1 MLIFKN
7 SFRKIWKSKGRFLSL
22 ILIVILGTSFFAGV
36 RETASDMIKTLDNY
50 YDETSLYDFKIIST
64 MGLTDDDIKS
74 LEEIKGIDKVEGSYS
89 FDTLIDGKAVK
100 VNAITDI
107 SKTTLVNGH
116 MPKNNN
122 ECLGENGKYKIG
134 EEITIDDDT
143 YLNNNTCKIVGT
155 INSSSYIYENKG
167 ISTVGD
173 GKLDSLIYVPKDNF
187 KLDYY
192 TEIYLIAEG
201 TKNELSYSDNY
212 DRLIDKVNKKLQEL
226 KPLRET
232 ARYEEILKE
241 AMDKVTEAENEL
253 GKIKSENE
261 TKFNEAL
268 TTLNSNK
275 LKLDEATR
283 TYNSNLASLN
293 RTKEST
299 ESELNNGFATLDSAK
314 EEFNKALSN
323 ANLTVDSLQPT
334 LDSINTNITDLE
346 KQLAS
351 LDSSSSLYETIN
363 ATLQELKSN
372 KTNIETLIST
382 NNTLN
387 EQEETLNNSKNTWNS
402 EYSKAINR
410 LNTAKEEINDGYE
423 ELNQG
428 YDEYNTN
435 YNIYLEEVANYEN
448 EINEAKEEIN
458 TIEKP
463 VWYLLTREDLTGYT
477 SFYESA
483 TKVDSIAAVFPIF
496 FILIAFLMAFNTM
509 NRMIEEERSEI
520 GAFISLGIRKSTIAI
535 SYILYVFIACILGLT
550 IGLTVGYTLIPRI
563 LYTVYSAAFTIPSLS
578 TYANPYAC
586 IIIVLTTIVL
596 MNLVVFITLYKDF
609 KLAPA
614 TILRPASP
622 KNGKKILLERIT
634 PFWQHLS
641 FSWKITLRN
650 LFRYKKRII
659 MTVLGIAGCT
669 ALLLTGF
676 GIKDSLSDLLD
687 IQYGEIQHYD
697 ATLVLNDDINKDEV
711 KKSLKDNNITN
722 YIDTNISSFTFKAK
736 NANKN
741 LDFTL
746 IAFMKNDKINDYVTL
761 KSLDGS
767 NLNLNDD
774 GVIITEKMAQV
785 LDAKVGENISIRN
798 SDNELFIV
806 KVSGITENYIGNYMY
821 MNSTYYEDIF
831 NSDQSNSYLVNLDDN
846 LNKENLSSNLLDTGY
861 FGAIQY
867 TEDNMDMFNDIIAG
881 MNNIV
886 YLIIAFSSFLAIT
899 VLYNLTIININ
910 ERNREIAT
918 LKVLGFR
925 DKEVSSYV
933 YRETI
938 ILTIIGIIVGI
949 FLGFSLNTFV
959 LMIAETDEILFIKI
973 IKPLSYVLSFIII
986 IVFSIIVQVITY
998 FILKRVDM
1006 IDSLKSV
1013 E

>member
-50 YDETSLYDFKIIST
+50 YDETNLYDFKIVST

-74 LEEIKGIDKVEGSYS
+74 LEEIKGIEEVEGTYS
-89 FDTLIDGKAVK
+89 IDTLIDGNAVK
-100 VNAITDI
+100 ISALSDI
-107 SKTTLVNGH
+107 SKVTLVDGK
-116 MPKNNN
+116 MPKKIG
-122 ECLGENGKYKIG
+122 ECLGEEGYYNIGDTIKI
-134 EEITIDDDT
+134 EDDT

-155 INSSSYIYENKG
+155 VNSSSYIYENKG

-192 TEIYLIAEG
+192 TEIYLVAEG
-201 TKNELSYSDNY
+201 TKNELSYSDSY
-212 DRLIDKVNKKLQEL
+212 DEIIEKVNKKLQEL

-241 AMDKVTEAENEL
+241 AMDKVVNAENEL
-253 GKIKSENE
+253 AKVKSENE
-261 TKFNEAL
+261 SKFNNAL
-268 TTLNSNK
+268 MELNSNK
-275 LKLDEATR
+275 IKLDEGLEE
-283 TYNSNLASLN
+283 YNSNLYTLN
-293 RTKEST
+293 KTKEDT
-299 ESELNNGFATLDSAK
+299 EKEINNGFNALNNAK
-314 EEFNKALSN
+314 SEFNNALN
-323 ANLTVDSLQPT
+323 MAGLTVDSLQPT
-334 LDSINTNITDLE
+334 LDTINTNISNLE
-346 KQLAS
+346 KQLEGI
-351 LDSSSSLYETIN
+351 DSSDSLYETIN
-363 ATLQELKSN
+363 ARLNELKSN
-372 KTNIETLIST
+372 KSNIETLINT
-382 NNTLN
+382 NKTITEQETTLN
-387 EQEETLNNSKNTWNS
+387 TSLSTWNK
-402 EYSKAINR
+402 EYNNAINE
-410 LNTAKEEINDGYE
+410 LNSAKKEIDDGYR
-423 ELNQG
+423 ELEKG
-428 YDEYNTN
+428 YGEYNTN
-435 YNIYLEEVANYEN
+435 YNLYLDEISKYET
-448 EINEAKEEIN
+448 EINEAKKEIN
-458 TIEKP
+458 NIEKP
-463 VWYLLTREDLTGYT
+463 VWYLLTRSDLTGYT

-520 GAFISLGIRKSTIAI
+520 GAFISLGIRKSTISF
-535 SYILYVFIACILGLT
+535 SYLLYVFIACVLGLV
-550 IGLTVGYTLIPRI
+550 IGLSIGYTVIPRI
-563 LYTVYSAAFTIPSLS
+563 LYTVYAASFTIPELS

-586 IIIVLTTIVL
+586 LIIVLTTIIL
-596 MNLVVFITLYKDF
+596 MSIVVFITLIKDF
-609 KLAPA
+609 RLAPA
-614 TILRPASP
+614 TILRPAAP
-622 KNGKKILLERIT
+622 KNGKKILLERIKL
-634 PFWQHLS
+634 FWRHLS

-650 LFRYKKRII
+650 LFRYKKRIF

-697 ATLVLNDDINKDEV
+697 ATLVLNDDVDKDDV
-711 KKSLKDNNITN
+711 TKSLSLNNLTN
-722 YIDTNISSFTFKAK
+722 YTTTNIASFTFKS
-736 NANKN
+736 NNKN

-746 IAFMKNDKINDYVTL
+746 IAFMNEDNINDYVTL

-767 NLNLNDD
+767 DLNLSDD

-785 LDAKVGENISIRN
+785 LDAEVGKNISIRN

-806 KVSGITENYIGNYMY
+806 KVSGICENYISNFMY
-821 MNSTYYEDIF
+821 MNSTYYEEIF
-831 NSDQSNSYLVNLDDN
+831 DDTEYNSYLVNLDDSI
-846 LNKENLSSNLLDTGY
+846 NKEKLSNNLLDTGY

-910 ERNREIAT
+910 ERKREIAT

-925 DKEVSSYV
+925 DREVSSYV

-938 ILTIIGIIVGI
+938 ILTIVGIIVGI
-949 FLGFSLNTFV
+949 FLGFSLNTFI

-986 IVFSIIVQVITY
+986 IVFSVIVQVITY

>member
-50 YDETSLYDFKIIST
+50 YDDTNLYDFKIVST

-74 LEEIKGIDKVEGSYS
+74 LEEIDGIKEVEETYS
-89 FDTLIDGKAVK
+89 FDTLIEGNAVK
-100 VNAITDI
+100 VSALSNISSVTLTD
-107 SKTTLVNGH
+107 GR

-122 ECLGENGKYKIG
+122 ECLGEENEFKIG
-134 EEITIDDDT
+134 DTITIEDDT
-143 YLNNNTCKIVGT
+143 YLDNNTCKVVGT

-167 ISTVGD
+167 LSSVGD

-192 TEIYLIAEG
+192 TEIYLLADN
-201 TKNELSYSDNY
+201 TKEELSYSDEYN
-212 DRLIDKVNKKLQEL
+212 DIISKVNKELQEL

-241 AMDKVTEAENEL
+241 AMDRVSKAENEL
-253 GKIKSENE
+253 NKVKDENE
-261 TKFNEAL
+261 EKFNDAL
-268 TTLNSNK
+268 TELNSNK
-275 LKLDEATR
+275 IKLDEGLAE
-283 TYNSNLASLN
+283 YNSNLNTLN
-293 RTKEST
+293 KIKEST
-299 ESELNNGFATLDSAK
+299 ELELNNGFNALNNAK
-314 EEFNKALSN
+314 DEFNRALLN
-323 ANLTVDSLQPT
+323 TGLTVDT
-334 LDSINTNITDLE
+334 LESTLNTISDNIKELE
-346 KQLAS
+346 KQLEG
-351 LDSSSSLYETIN
+351 LDPSDSLYETLN
-363 ATLQELKSN
+363 ARVNELKTN
-372 KTNIETLIST
+372 KTNIETLINT
-382 NNTLN
+382 NNNLTEQENTLN
-387 EQEETLNNSKNTWNS
+387 SSLNTWNN
-402 EYSKAINR
+402 EYNRTLKELNKAK
-410 LNTAKEEINDGYE
+410 KEIDDGYIDLE
-423 ELNQG
+423 KG
-428 YDEYNTN
+428 YDEYNAN
-435 YNIYLEEVANYEN
+435 YNLYLEEIANYDN
-448 EINEAKEEIN
+448 EINEAKEEIQ

-463 VWYLLTREDLTGYT
+463 IWYLLTREDLTGYT

-520 GAFISLGIRKSTIAI
+520 GAFISLGIKKTTVTF
-535 SYILYVFIACILGLT
+535 SYLLYVFIACV
-550 IGLTVGYTLIPRI
+550 IGLIIGLSVGYTLIPRI
-563 LYTVYSAAFTIPSLS
+563 LYTVYAASFTIPELS

-586 IIIVLTTIVL
+586 LIIVLTTVIL
-596 MNLVVFITLYKDF
+596 MNLVVFITLIKDF

-614 TILRPASP
+614 TILRPEAP
-622 KNGKKILLERIT
+622 KAGKKILLERIKS
-634 PFWQHLS
+634 FWKHLS

-650 LFRYKKRII
+650 LFRYKKRIF

-687 IQYGEIQHYD
+687 IQYGKITHYD
-697 ATLVLNDDINKDEV
+697 ATIVLNDEVNKDDV
-711 KKSLKDNNITN
+711 TNSLNDNDITN
-722 YIDTNISSFTFKAK
+722 YINTNISSFTFKA
-736 NANKN
+736 NNKN

-746 IAFMKNDKINDYVTL
+746 ITFMEDDNVSDYVTL
-761 KSLDGS
+761 KSTDGS
-767 NLNLNDD
+767 NLTLNDD
-774 GVIITEKMAQV
+774 GVIVTEKMAQL
-785 LDAKVGENISIRN
+785 LDAKVGGNISIRN

-806 KVSGITENYIGNYMY
+806 KVSGICENYISNFMY
-821 MNSTYYEDIF
+821 MNSTYYKEIF
-831 NSDQSNSYLVNLDDN
+831 NDDNYNSYLVNLSETT
-846 LNKENLSSNLLDTGY
+846 NKEKLSNNLLDTGY

-867 TEDNMDMFNDIIAG
+867 TEDNMKMFNDIIAG

-886 YLIIAFSSFLAIT
+886 YLIILFSSFLAIT

-910 ERNREIAT
+910 ERKREIAT

-925 DKEVSSYV
+925 DREVSSYV

-938 ILTIIGIIVGI
+938 IMTIVGIIVGI
-949 FLGFSLNTFV
+949 FLGFSLNAFI
-959 LMIAETDEILFIKI
+959 LMIAETDEILFIKT

-998 FILKRVDM
+998 FILKKVDM

>member
-50 YDETSLYDFKIIST
+50 YDDTNLYDFKIVST

-74 LEEIKGIDKVEGSYS
+74 LEEIDGIKEVEETYS
-89 FDTLIDGKAVK
+89 FDTLIEGNAVK
-100 VNAITDI
+100 VSALSNISSVTLTD
-107 SKTTLVNGH
+107 GR

-122 ECLGENGKYKIG
+122 ECLGEENEFKIG
-134 EEITIDDDT
+134 DTITIEDDT
-143 YLNNNTCKIVGT
+143 YLDNNTCKVVGT

-167 ISTVGD
+167 LSSVGD

-192 TEIYLIAEG
+192 TEIYLLADN
-201 TKNELSYSDNY
+201 TKEELSYSDEYN
-212 DRLIDKVNKKLQEL
+212 DIISKVNKELQEL

-232 ARYEEILKE
+232 ARYEQILKE
-241 AMDKVTEAENEL
+241 AMDRVSKAENEL
-253 GKIKSENE
+253 NKVKDENE
-261 TKFNEAL
+261 EKFNDAL
-268 TTLNSNK
+268 TELNSNK
-275 LKLDEATR
+275 IKLDEGLAE
-283 TYNSNLASLN
+283 YNSNLNTLN
-293 RTKEST
+293 KIKEST
-299 ESELNNGFATLDSAK
+299 ELELNNGFNALNNAK
-314 EEFNKALSN
+314 DEFNRALLN
-323 ANLTVDSLQPT
+323 TGLTVDT
-334 LDSINTNITDLE
+334 LESTLNTISDNIKELE
-346 KQLAS
+346 KQLEG
-351 LDSSSSLYETIN
+351 LDPSDSLYETLN
-363 ATLQELKSN
+363 ARVNELKTN
-372 KTNIETLIST
+372 KTNIETLINT
-382 NNTLN
+382 NNTLT
-387 EQEETLNNSKNTWNS
+387 EQENTLNSSLNTWNN
-402 EYSKAINR
+402 EYNRTLKELNKAK
-410 LNTAKEEINDGYE
+410 KEIDDGYIDLE
-423 ELNQG
+423 KG

-435 YNIYLEEVANYEN
+435 YNLYLEEIANYDN
-448 EINEAKEEIN
+448 EINEAKEEIQ

-463 VWYLLTREDLTGYT
+463 IWYLLTREDLTGYT

-520 GAFISLGIRKSTIAI
+520 GAFISLGIKKTTVTF
-535 SYILYVFIACILGLT
+535 SYLLYVFIACV
-550 IGLTVGYTLIPRI
+550 IGLVIGLSVGYTLIPRI
-563 LYTVYSAAFTIPSLS
+563 LYTVYAASFTIPELS

-586 IIIVLTTIVL
+586 LIIVLTTIIL
-596 MNLVVFITLYKDF
+596 MNLVVFITLIKDF

-614 TILRPASP
+614 TILRPEAP
-622 KNGKKILLERIT
+622 KAGKKILLERIKS
-634 PFWQHLS
+634 FWKHLS

-650 LFRYKKRII
+650 LFRYKKRIF

-687 IQYGEIQHYD
+687 IQYGKITHYD
-697 ATLVLNDDINKDEV
+697 ATIVLNDEVNKDDV
-711 KKSLKDNNITN
+711 TNSLNDNDITN
-722 YIDTNISSFTFKAK
+722 YINTNISSFTFKA
-736 NANKN
+736 NNKN

-746 IAFMKNDKINDYVTL
+746 ITFMEDDNVSDYVTL
-761 KSLDGS
+761 KSTDGS
-767 NLNLNDD
+767 NLTLNDD
-774 GVIITEKMAQV
+774 GVIVTEKMAQL
-785 LDAKVGENISIRN
+785 LDAKVGGNISIRN

-806 KVSGITENYIGNYMY
+806 KVSGICENYISNFMY
-821 MNSTYYEDIF
+821 MNSTYYKEIF
-831 NSDQSNSYLVNLDDN
+831 NDDNYNSYLVNLSETT
-846 LNKENLSSNLLDTGY
+846 NKEKLSNNLLDTGY

-867 TEDNMDMFNDIIAG
+867 TEDNMKMFNDIIAG

-886 YLIIAFSSFLAIT
+886 YLIILFSSFLAIT

-910 ERNREIAT
+910 ERKREIAT

-925 DKEVSSYV
+925 DREVSSYV

-938 ILTIIGIIVGI
+938 IMTIVGIIVGI
-949 FLGFSLNTFV
+949 FLGFSLNAFI
-959 LMIAETDEILFIKI
+959 LMIAETDEILFIKT

-998 FILKRVDM
+998 FILKKVDM

>member
-50 YDETSLYDFKIIST
+50 YDDTNLYDFKIVST

-74 LEEIKGIDKVEGSYS
+74 LEEIDGIKEVEETYS
-89 FDTLIDGKAVK
+89 FDTLIEGNAVK
-100 VNAITDI
+100 VSALSNISSVTLTD
-107 SKTTLVNGH
+107 GR
-116 MPKNNN
+116 MPKKTN
-122 ECLGENGKYKIG
+122 ECLGEDESFKIG
-134 EEITIDDDT
+134 DTITIEDDT
-143 YLNNNTCKIVGT
+143 YLENNTCKVVGT

-167 ISTVGD
+167 LSSVGD

-192 TEIYLIAEG
+192 TEIYLLADN
-201 TKNELSYSDNY
+201 TKEELSYSDEYN
-212 DRLIDKVNKKLQEL
+212 DIISKVNKELQEL

-241 AMDKVTEAENEL
+241 AMDRVSKAENEL
-253 GKIKSENE
+253 NKVKDENE
-261 TKFNEAL
+261 EKFNDAL
-268 TTLNSNK
+268 TELNSNK
-275 LKLDEATR
+275 IKLDEGLAE
-283 TYNSNLASLN
+283 YNSNLNTLN
-293 RTKEST
+293 KIKEST
-299 ESELNNGFATLDSAK
+299 ELELNNGFNALNNAK
-314 EEFNKALSN
+314 DEFNRALSN
-323 ANLTVDSLQPT
+323 TGLTVDT
-334 LDSINTNITDLE
+334 LESTLNTISDNIKELE
-346 KQLAS
+346 KQLEG
-351 LDSSSSLYETIN
+351 LDPSDSLYETLN
-363 ATLQELKSN
+363 ARVNELKTN
-372 KTNIETLIST
+372 KTNIETLINT
-382 NNTLN
+382 NNTLT
-387 EQEETLNNSKNTWNS
+387 EQENTLNSSLNTWNN
-402 EYSKAINR
+402 EYNRTLKELNKAK
-410 LNTAKEEINDGYE
+410 KEIDDGYIDLE
-423 ELNQG
+423 KG
-428 YDEYNTN
+428 YDEYNAN
-435 YNIYLEEVANYEN
+435 YNLYLEEIANYDN
-448 EINEAKEEIN
+448 EINEAKEEIQ

-463 VWYLLTREDLTGYT
+463 IWYLLTREDLTGYT

-520 GAFISLGIRKSTIAI
+520 GAFISLGIKKTTVTF
-535 SYILYVFIACILGLT
+535 SYLLYVFIACV
-550 IGLTVGYTLIPRI
+550 IGLVIGLSVGYTLIPRI
-563 LYTVYSAAFTIPSLS
+563 LYTVYAASFTIPELS

-586 IIIVLTTIVL
+586 LIIVLTTIIL
-596 MNLVVFITLYKDF
+596 MNLVVFITLIKDF

-614 TILRPASP
+614 TILRPEAP
-622 KNGKKILLERIT
+622 KAGKKILLEQIKS
-634 PFWQHLS
+634 FWKHLS

-650 LFRYKKRII
+650 LFRYKKRIF

-687 IQYGEIQHYD
+687 IQYGKITHYD
-697 ATLVLNDDINKDEV
+697 ATIVLNDEVNKADV
-711 KKSLKDNNITN
+711 TNSLNDNDITN
-722 YIDTNISSFTFKAK
+722 YINTNISSFTFKA
-736 NANKN
+736 NNKN

-746 IAFMKNDKINDYVTL
+746 ITFMEDDNVSDYVTL
-761 KSLDGS
+761 KSTDGS
-767 NLNLNDD
+767 NLTLNDD
-774 GVIITEKMAQV
+774 GVIVTEKMAQL
-785 LDAKVGENISIRN
+785 LDAKVGGNISIRN

-806 KVSGITENYIGNYMY
+806 KVSGICENYISNFMY
-821 MNSTYYEDIF
+821 MNSTYYKEIF
-831 NSDQSNSYLVNLDDN
+831 NDDNYNSYLVNLSETT
-846 LNKENLSSNLLDTGY
+846 NKEKLSNNLLDTGY

-867 TEDNMDMFNDIIAG
+867 TEDNMKMFNDIIAG

-886 YLIIAFSSFLAIT
+886 YLIILFSSFLAIT

-910 ERNREIAT
+910 ERKREIAT

-925 DKEVSSYV
+925 DREVSSYV

-938 ILTIIGIIVGI
+938 IMTIVGIIVGI
-949 FLGFSLNTFV
+949 FLGFSLNAFI
-959 LMIAETDEILFIKI
+959 LMIAETDEILFIKT

-998 FILKRVDM
+998 FILKKVDM

>member
-50 YDETSLYDFKIIST
+50 YDETNLYDFKIVST
-64 MGLTDDDIKS
+64 MGLTDDDIVS
-74 LEEIKGIDKVEGSYS
+74 LEEIDGIKEVEGTYS
-89 FDTLIDGKAVK
+89 IDTLIDGDAVK
-100 VNAITDI
+100 VSAISDI
-107 SKTTLVNGH
+107 SKVTLVDGR
-116 MPKNNN
+116 MPKKIG
-122 ECLGENGKYKIG
+122 ECLGEDELFKIG
-134 EEITIDDDT
+134 DTITIEDDT
-143 YLNNNTCKIVGT
+143 YLNNNTCKVVGT

-173 GKLDSLIYVPKDNF
+173 GKLDSLLYVPKDNF

-192 TEIYLIAEG
+192 TEIYLTVDNAKE
-201 TKNELSYSDNY
+201 ELSYSDSY
-212 DRLIDKVNKKLQEL
+212 DDIISKVNKKLQKL

-241 AMDKVTEAENEL
+241 AMDKVAERENEL
-253 GKIKSENE
+253 NRVKSENE
-261 TKFNEAL
+261 TKFNDAL
-268 TTLNSNK
+268 TELNSNK
-275 LKLDEATR
+275 IKLDEGLEE
-283 TYNSNLASLN
+283 YNSNLYTLN
-293 RTKEST
+293 KTKEDT
-299 ESELNNGFATLDSAK
+299 EKEINNGFNALNNAK
-314 EEFNKALSN
+314 SEFNNALN
-323 ANLTVDSLQPT
+323 MAGLTVDSLQPT
-334 LDSINTNITDLE
+334 LDTINTNISNLE
-346 KQLAS
+346 KQLEGI
-351 LDSSSSLYETIN
+351 DSSDSLYETIN
-363 ATLQELKSN
+363 ARLNELKSN
-372 KTNIETLIST
+372 KSNIETLINT
-382 NNTLN
+382 NKTITEQETTLN
-387 EQEETLNNSKNTWNS
+387 TSLSTWNK
-402 EYSKAINR
+402 EYNNAINE
-410 LNTAKEEINDGYE
+410 LNSAKKEIDDGYR
-423 ELNQG
+423 ELEKG
-428 YDEYNTN
+428 YGEYNTN
-435 YNIYLEEVANYEN
+435 YNLYLDEISKYET
-448 EINEAKEEIN
+448 EINEAKKEIN
-458 TIEKP
+458 NIEKP
-463 VWYLLTREDLTGYT
+463 VWYLLTRSDLTGYT

-520 GAFISLGIRKSTIAI
+520 GAFISLGIRKSTISF
-535 SYILYVFIACILGLT
+535 SYLLYVFIACVLGLV
-550 IGLTVGYTLIPRI
+550 IGLSIGYTVIPRI
-563 LYTVYSAAFTIPSLS
+563 LYTVYAASFTIPELS

-586 IIIVLTTIVL
+586 LIIVLTTIIL
-596 MNLVVFITLYKDF
+596 MSIVVFITLIKDF
-609 KLAPA
+609 RLAPA
-614 TILRPASP
+614 TILRPAAP
-622 KNGKKILLERIT
+622 KNGKKILLERIK
-634 PFWQHLS
+634 PFWRHLS

-650 LFRYKKRII
+650 LFRYKKRIF

-697 ATLVLNDDINKDEV
+697 ATLVLNDDVDKDDV
-711 KKSLKDNNITN
+711 TKSLSLNNLTN
-722 YIDTNISSFTFKAK
+722 YTTTNIASFTFKS
-736 NANKN
+736 NNKN

-746 IAFMKNDKINDYVTL
+746 IAFMNEDNINDYVTL

-767 NLNLNDD
+767 DLNLSDD

-785 LDAKVGENISIRN
+785 LDAEVGKNISIRN

-806 KVSGITENYIGNYMY
+806 KVSGICENYISNFMY
-821 MNSTYYEDIF
+821 MNSTYYEEIF
-831 NSDQSNSYLVNLDDN
+831 DDTEYNSYLVNLDDSI
-846 LNKENLSSNLLDTGY
+846 NKEKLSNNLLDTGY

-910 ERNREIAT
+910 ERKREIAT

-925 DKEVSSYV
+925 DREVSSYV

-938 ILTIIGIIVGI
+938 ILTIVGIIVGI
-949 FLGFSLNTFV
+949 FLGFSLNTFI

-986 IVFSIIVQVITY
+986 IVFSVIVQVITY

>member
-22 ILIVILGTSFFAGV
+22 IFIVILGTSFFAGV

-50 YDETSLYDFKIIST
+50 YDETNLYDFKIVST

-74 LEEIKGIDKVEGSYS
+74 LEDIKGIKEVEGSYS
-89 FDTLIDGKAVK
+89 FDTLIDG
-100 VNAITDI
+100 NAIKVSALSDI
-107 SKTTLVNGH
+107 SNVTLVDGK

-122 ECLGENGKYKIG
+122 ECLGEEGYYNIG
-134 EEITIDDDT
+134 DTITIDDDT

-155 INSSSYIYENKG
+155 VHSSSYIYENKG

-173 GKLDSLIYVPKDNF
+173 GKLDSLIYVVKDNF

-192 TEIYLIAEG
+192 TEIYLIADN
-201 TKNELSYSDNY
+201 TKEELSYSEEFD
-212 DRLIDKVNKKLQEL
+212 DIIDKVNKELQEL

-241 AMDKVTEAENEL
+241 AMDKIADAENEL
-253 GKIKSENE
+253 NSVKSENE

-268 TTLNSNK
+268 TELNSNK
-275 LKLDEATR
+275 ITLDEGLEE
-283 TYNSNLASLN
+283 YNSGLYSLN
-293 RTKEST
+293 KTKEST
-299 ESELNNGFATLDSAK
+299 EAELNSGFDALNNAK
-314 EEFNKALSN
+314 NEFNNALLNSG
-323 ANLTVDSLQPT
+323 LTVDSLQPT
-334 LDSINTNITDLE
+334 LDTINTNIEQLE
-346 KQLAS
+346 QQLNNIDPS
-351 LDSSSSLYETIN
+351 DSLYETLN
-363 ATLQELKSN
+363 ARVNELKTN

-382 NNTLN
+382 NNTLI
-387 EQEETLNNSKNTWNS
+387 EQENTLNNSLATWNR
-402 EYSKAINR
+402 EYNNAINE
-410 LNTAKEEINDGYE
+410 LNNAKKEIDSGYE
-423 ELNQG
+423 ELNKG

-435 YNIYLEEVANYEN
+435 YNLYLSEIADYET
-448 EINEAKEEIN
+448 EINNAKEEIK

-463 VWYLLTREDLTGYT
+463 VWYLLTREDLTGYI

-509 NRMIEEERSEI
+509 NRMIEEERGEI
-520 GAFISLGIRKSTIAI
+520 GAFISLGISKKTICF
-535 SYILYVFIACILGLT
+535 SYLLYILLACILGLV
-550 IGLTVGYTLIPRI
+550 IGLSIGYTLIPRI
-563 LYTVYSAAFTIPSLS
+563 LYTVYAASFTIPELS
-578 TYANPYAC
+578 TYVNPYAC
-586 IIIVLTTIVL
+586 LVIILTTFIL
-596 MNLVVFITLYKDF
+596 MSLVVFITLIKDF

-614 TILRPASP
+614 TILRPEAP
-622 KNGKKILLERIT
+622 KVGKKILLEHIK
-634 PFWQHLS
+634 PFWKKLS

-650 LFRYKKRII
+650 LFRYKKRIF
-659 MTVLGIAGCT
+659 MTVLGISGCT

-687 IQYGEIQHYD
+687 IQFNDITHYD
-697 ATLVLNDDINKDEV
+697 ATLVLNDDVNLDDV
-711 KKSLKDNNITN
+711 NKSLTDNNLTN
-722 YIDTNISSFTFKAK
+722 YINTNISSFTFKAD
-736 NANKN
+736 NKN

-746 IAFMKNDKINDYVTL
+746 IAFMNDDSVDDYVTL

-767 NLNLNDD
+767 DLNLSDD
-774 GVIITEKMAQV
+774 GVIITEKMASL
-785 LDAKVGENISIRN
+785 LDAEVGKNISIRN
-798 SDNELFIV
+798 SDNELFVV
-806 KVSGITENYIGNYMY
+806 KVSGICQNYISNYLY
-821 MNSTYYEDIF
+821 MNSTYYEEIF
-831 NSDQSNSYLVNLDDN
+831 GDNNYNSFLVNLDDSTDTE
-846 LNKENLSSNLLDTGY
+846 KLSNNLLDTDY

-910 ERNREIAT
+910 ERKREIAT

-925 DKEVSSYV
+925 DREVSSYV

-938 ILTIIGIIVGI
+938 ILTIVGIIVGI

-973 IKPLSYVLSFIII
+973 IKPLSYVLAFIII
-986 IVFSIIVQVITY
+986 IIFSIIVQVITY
-998 FILKRVDM
+998 FILKRIDM

>member
-50 YDETSLYDFKIIST
+50 YDDTNLYDFKIVST

-74 LEEIKGIDKVEGSYS
+74 LEEIDGIKEVEETYS
-89 FDTLIDGKAVK
+89 FDTLIEGNAVK
-100 VNAITDI
+100 VSALSNISSVTLTD
-107 SKTTLVNGH
+107 GR

-122 ECLGENGKYKIG
+122 ECLGEENEFKIG
-134 EEITIDDDT
+134 DTITIEDDT
-143 YLNNNTCKIVGT
+143 YLDNNTCKVVGT

-167 ISTVGD
+167 LSSVGD

-192 TEIYLIAEG
+192 TEIYLLADN
-201 TKNELSYSDNY
+201 TKEELSYSDEYN
-212 DRLIDKVNKKLQEL
+212 DIISKVNKELQEL

-241 AMDKVTEAENEL
+241 AMDRVSKAENEL
-253 GKIKSENE
+253 NKVKDENE
-261 TKFNEAL
+261 EKFNDAL
-268 TTLNSNK
+268 TELNSNK
-275 LKLDEATR
+275 IKLDEGLAE
-283 TYNSNLASLN
+283 YNSNLNTLN
-293 RTKEST
+293 KIKEST
-299 ESELNNGFATLDSAK
+299 ELELNNGFNALNNAK
-314 EEFNKALSN
+314 DEFNRALSN
-323 ANLTVDSLQPT
+323 TGLTVDT
-334 LDSINTNITDLE
+334 LESTLNTISDNIKELE
-346 KQLAS
+346 KQLEG
-351 LDSSSSLYETIN
+351 LDPSDSLYETLN
-363 ATLQELKSN
+363 ARVNELKTN
-372 KTNIETLIST
+372 KTNIETLINT
-382 NNTLN
+382 NNTLT
-387 EQEETLNNSKNTWNS
+387 EQENTLNSSLNTWNN
-402 EYSKAINR
+402 EYNRTLKELNKAK
-410 LNTAKEEINDGYE
+410 KEIDDGYIDLE
-423 ELNQG
+423 KG
-428 YDEYNTN
+428 YDEYNAN
-435 YNIYLEEVANYEN
+435 YNLYLEEIANYDN
-448 EINEAKEEIN
+448 EINEAKEEIQ

-463 VWYLLTREDLTGYT
+463 IWYLLTREDLTGYT

-520 GAFISLGIRKSTIAI
+520 GAFISLGIKKTTVTF
-535 SYILYVFIACILGLT
+535 SYLLYVFIACV
-550 IGLTVGYTLIPRI
+550 IGLVIGLSVGYTLIPRI
-563 LYTVYSAAFTIPSLS
+563 LYTVYAASFTIPELS

-586 IIIVLTTIVL
+586 LIIVLTTIIL
-596 MNLVVFITLYKDF
+596 MNLVVFITLIKDF

-614 TILRPASP
+614 TILRPEAP
-622 KNGKKILLERIT
+622 KAGKKILLERIKS
-634 PFWQHLS
+634 FWKHLS

-650 LFRYKKRII
+650 LFRYKKRIF

-687 IQYGEIQHYD
+687 IQYGKITHYD
-697 ATLVLNDDINKDEV
+697 ATIVLNDEVNKADV
-711 KKSLKDNNITN
+711 TNSLNDNDITN
-722 YIDTNISSFTFKAK
+722 YINTNISSFTFKA
-736 NANKN
+736 NNKN

-746 IAFMKNDKINDYVTL
+746 ITFMEDDNVSDYVTL
-761 KSLDGS
+761 KSTDGS
-767 NLNLNDD
+767 NLTLNDD
-774 GVIITEKMAQV
+774 GVIVTEKMAQL
-785 LDAKVGENISIRN
+785 LDAKVGGNISIRN

-806 KVSGITENYIGNYMY
+806 KVSGICENYISNFMY
-821 MNSTYYEDIF
+821 MNSTYYKEIF
-831 NSDQSNSYLVNLDDN
+831 NDDNYNSYLVNLSETT
-846 LNKENLSSNLLDTGY
+846 NKEKLSNNLLDTGY

-867 TEDNMDMFNDIIAG
+867 TEDNMKMFNDIIAG

-886 YLIIAFSSFLAIT
+886 YLIILFSSFLAIT

-910 ERNREIAT
+910 ERKREIAT

-925 DKEVSSYV
+925 DREVSSYV

-938 ILTIIGIIVGI
+938 IMTIVGIIVGI
-949 FLGFSLNTFV
+949 FLGFSLNAFI
-959 LMIAETDEILFIKI
+959 LMIAETDEILFIKT

-998 FILKRVDM
+998 FILKKVDM

>member
-22 ILIVILGTSFFAGV
+22 ILIVFLGTSFFAGV

-50 YDETSLYDFKIIST
+50 YDETNLYDFKIVST
-64 MGLTDDDIKS
+64 MGLTDDDIAS
-74 LEEIKGIDKVEGSYS
+74 LEDIKGIKEVEGTYS
-89 FDTLIDGKAVK
+89 FDTLIDGNAVK
-100 VNAITDI
+100 VSALSDI
-107 SKTTLVNGH
+107 SKPTLIDGR
-116 MPKNNN
+116 MPKSNS
-122 ECLGENGKYKIG
+122 ECLGEDEKFKIG
-134 EEITIDDDT
+134 DTIKVDDDT
-143 YLNNNTCKIVGT
+143 YLKNNTCKVVGT
-155 INSSSYIYENKG
+155 VNSSSYIYENKG

-173 GKLDSLIYVPKDNF
+173 GKLDSLIFVPKDNF

-192 TEIYLIAEG
+192 TEIYLIASD
-201 TKNELSYSDNY
+201 TKEELSYSDSY
-212 DRLIDKVNKKLQEL
+212 DEIIDKVNKRLMKL

-241 AMDKVTEAENEL
+241 AMDKVTAAQNEL
-253 GKIKSENE
+253 NRVKEENE
-261 TKFNEAL
+261 TKFNDAL
-268 TTLNSNK
+268 TELNSNK
-275 LKLDEATR
+275 IKLDEGLEE
-283 TYNSNLASLN
+283 YNSNLYTLN
-293 RTKEST
+293 KTKEDT
-299 ESELNNGFATLDSAK
+299 ESQINNGFNALESAK
-314 EEFNKALSN
+314 TEFNNALSR
-323 ANLTVDSLQPT
+323 AGLTVESLEPT
-334 LDSINTNITDLE
+334 LDTINTNISSLE
-346 KQLAS
+346 EQLKG
-351 LDSSSSLYETIN
+351 LDPSDSLYETLN
-363 ATLQELKSN
+363 ATLSELKTN
-372 KTNIETLIST
+372 KSNIETLIST
-382 NNTLN
+382 NNTLK
-387 EQEETLNNSKNTWNS
+387 EQEATLNNSLSTWNK
-402 EYSKAINR
+402 EYNNALK
-410 LNTAKEEINDGYE
+410 
-423 ELNQG
+423 ELNSAKKEIDEGYIELEEG

-435 YNIYLEEVANYEN
+435 YNLYLEEISNYET
-448 EINEAKEEIN
+448 EINDAKEEIQN
-458 TIEKP
+458 IEKP
-463 VWYLLTREDLTGYT
+463 VWYLLTRSDLTGYT

-520 GAFISLGIRKSTIAI
+520 GAFISLGIRKSTISF
-535 SYILYVFIACILGLT
+535 SYLLYVFIACILGLV
-550 IGLTVGYTLIPRI
+550 IGLSVGYTLIPRI
-563 LYTVYSAAFTIPSLS
+563 LYTVYAASFTIPKLS

-586 IIIVLTTIVL
+586 LIIVLTTIIL
-596 MNLVVFITLYKDF
+596 MSIVVFITLIKDF
-609 KLAPA
+609 RLAPA

-622 KNGKKILLERIT
+622 KNGKKILLERIR
-634 PFWQHLS
+634 PFWRHLS

-650 LFRYKKRII
+650 LFRYKKRIF

-697 ATLVLNDDINKDEV
+697 ATLVLNDDVNKDDV
-711 KKSLKDNNITN
+711 TKSLSLNNLTD
-722 YIDTNISSFTFKAK
+722 YTPTNISSFTFKA
-736 NANKN
+736 NNKN

-746 IAFMKNDKINDYVTL
+746 IAFMSNDKINDYVTL
-761 KSLDGS
+761 KSLDG
-767 NLNLNDD
+767 NTLNLSDD
-774 GVIITEKMAQV
+774 GVIITEKMAEL

-806 KVSGITENYIGNYMY
+806 KVSGITENYISNFMY
-821 MNSTYYEDIF
+821 MNSTYYEEIF
-831 NSDQSNSYLVNLDDN
+831 NDEEFNSYLVNLDDSI
-846 LNKENLSSNLLDTGY
+846 NKEKLSNNLLDTGY

-910 ERNREIAT
+910 ERKREIAT

-938 ILTIIGIIVGI
+938 ILTIVGIIVGI
-949 FLGFSLNTFV
+949 FLGFSLNTFI

-998 FILKRVDM
+998 FILKRIDM

>member
-50 YDETSLYDFKIIST
+50 YDDTNLYDFKIVST

-74 LEEIKGIDKVEGSYS
+74 LEEIDGIKEVEETYS
-89 FDTLIDGKAVK
+89 FDTLIEGNAVK
-100 VNAITDI
+100 VSALSNISSVTLTD
-107 SKTTLVNGH
+107 GR

-122 ECLGENGKYKIG
+122 ECLGEENEFKIG
-134 EEITIDDDT
+134 DTITIEDDT
-143 YLNNNTCKIVGT
+143 YLDNNTCKVVGT

-167 ISTVGD
+167 LSSVGD

-192 TEIYLIAEG
+192 TEIYLLADN
-201 TKNELSYSDNY
+201 TKEELSYSDEYN
-212 DRLIDKVNKKLQEL
+212 DIISKVNKELQEL

-241 AMDKVTEAENEL
+241 AMDRVSKAENEL
-253 GKIKSENE
+253 NKVKDENE
-261 TKFNEAL
+261 EKFNDAL
-268 TTLNSNK
+268 TELNSNK
-275 LKLDEATR
+275 IKLDEGLAE
-283 TYNSNLASLN
+283 YNSNLNTLN
-293 RTKEST
+293 KIKEST
-299 ESELNNGFATLDSAK
+299 ELELNNGFNALNNAK
-314 EEFNKALSN
+314 DEFNRALLN
-323 ANLTVDSLQPT
+323 TGLTVDT
-334 LDSINTNITDLE
+334 LESTLNTISDNIKELE
-346 KQLAS
+346 KQLEG
-351 LDSSSSLYETIN
+351 LDPSDSLYETLN
-363 ATLQELKSN
+363 ARVNELKTN
-372 KTNIETLIST
+372 KTNIETLINT
-382 NNTLN
+382 NNNLTEQENTLN
-387 EQEETLNNSKNTWNS
+387 SSLNTWNN
-402 EYSKAINR
+402 EYNRTLKELNKAK
-410 LNTAKEEINDGYE
+410 KEIDDGYIDLE
-423 ELNQG
+423 KG
-428 YDEYNTN
+428 YDEYNAN
-435 YNIYLEEVANYEN
+435 YNLYLEEIANYDN
-448 EINEAKEEIN
+448 EINEAKEEIQ

-463 VWYLLTREDLTGYT
+463 IWYLLTREDLTGYT

-520 GAFISLGIRKSTIAI
+520 GAFISFGIKKTTVTF
-535 SYILYVFIACILGLT
+535 SYLLYVFIACV
-550 IGLTVGYTLIPRI
+550 IGLIIGLSVGYTLIPRI
-563 LYTVYSAAFTIPSLS
+563 LYTVYAASFTIPELS

-586 IIIVLTTIVL
+586 LIIVLTTIIL
-596 MNLVVFITLYKDF
+596 MNLVVFITLIKDF

-614 TILRPASP
+614 TILRPEAP
-622 KNGKKILLERIT
+622 KAGKKILLERIKS
-634 PFWQHLS
+634 FWKHLS

-650 LFRYKKRII
+650 LFRYKKRIF

-687 IQYGEIQHYD
+687 IQYGKITHYD
-697 ATLVLNDDINKDEV
+697 ATIVLNDEVNKDDV
-711 KKSLKDNNITN
+711 TNSLNDNDITN
-722 YIDTNISSFTFKAK
+722 YINTNISSFTFKA
-736 NANKN
+736 NNKN

-746 IAFMKNDKINDYVTL
+746 ITFMEDDNVSDYVTL
-761 KSLDGS
+761 KSTDGS
-767 NLNLNDD
+767 NLTLNDD
-774 GVIITEKMAQV
+774 GVIVTEKMAQL
-785 LDAKVGENISIRN
+785 LDAKVGGNISIRN

-806 KVSGITENYIGNYMY
+806 KVSGICENYISNFMY
-821 MNSTYYEDIF
+821 MNSTYYKEIF
-831 NSDQSNSYLVNLDDN
+831 NDDNYNSYLVNLSETT
-846 LNKENLSSNLLDTGY
+846 NKEKLSNNLLDTGY

-867 TEDNMDMFNDIIAG
+867 TEDNMKMFNDIIAG

-886 YLIIAFSSFLAIT
+886 YLIILFSSFLAIT

-910 ERNREIAT
+910 ERKREIAT

-925 DKEVSSYV
+925 DREVSSYV

-938 ILTIIGIIVGI
+938 IMTIVGIIAGI
-949 FLGFSLNTFV
+949 FLGFSLNAFI
-959 LMIAETDEILFIKI
+959 LMIAETDEILFIKT

-998 FILKRVDM
+998 FILKKVDM

>member
-50 YDETSLYDFKIIST
+50 YDETNLYDFKIVST

-74 LEEIKGIDKVEGSYS
+74 LEEIKGIEEVEGTYS
-89 FDTLIDGKAVK
+89 IDTLIDGNAVK
-100 VNAITDI
+100 ISALSDI
-107 SKTTLVNGH
+107 SKVTLVDGK
-116 MPKNNN
+116 MPKKIG
-122 ECLGENGKYKIG
+122 ECLGEEGYYNIGDTIKI
-134 EEITIDDDT
+134 EDDT

-155 INSSSYIYENKG
+155 VNSSSYIYENKG

-192 TEIYLIAEG
+192 TEIYLVAEG
-201 TKNELSYSDNY
+201 TKNELSYSDSY
-212 DRLIDKVNKKLQEL
+212 DEIIEKVNKKLQEL

-241 AMDKVTEAENEL
+241 AMDKVVNAENEL
-253 GKIKSENE
+253 AKVKSENE
-261 TKFNEAL
+261 SKFNNAL
-268 TTLNSNK
+268 TELNSNK
-275 LKLDEATR
+275 IKLDEGLEE
-283 TYNSNLASLN
+283 YNSNLYTLN
-293 RTKEST
+293 KTKEDT
-299 ESELNNGFATLDSAK
+299 EKEINNGFNALNNAK
-314 EEFNKALSN
+314 SEFNNALN
-323 ANLTVDSLQPT
+323 MAGLTVDSLQPT
-334 LDSINTNITDLE
+334 LDTINTNISNLE
-346 KQLAS
+346 KQLEGI
-351 LDSSSSLYETIN
+351 DSSDSLYETIN
-363 ATLQELKSN
+363 ARLNELKSN
-372 KTNIETLIST
+372 KSNIETLINT
-382 NNTLN
+382 NKTITEQETTLN
-387 EQEETLNNSKNTWNS
+387 TSLSTWNK
-402 EYSKAINR
+402 EYNNAINE
-410 LNTAKEEINDGYE
+410 LNSAKKEIDDGYR
-423 ELNQG
+423 ELEKG
-428 YDEYNTN
+428 YGEYNTN
-435 YNIYLEEVANYEN
+435 YNLYLDEISKYET
-448 EINEAKEEIN
+448 EINEAKKEIN
-458 TIEKP
+458 NIEKP
-463 VWYLLTREDLTGYT
+463 VWYLLTRSDLTGYT

-520 GAFISLGIRKSTIAI
+520 GAFISLGIRKSTISF
-535 SYILYVFIACILGLT
+535 SYLLYVFIACVLGLV
-550 IGLTVGYTLIPRI
+550 IGLSIGYTVIPRI
-563 LYTVYSAAFTIPSLS
+563 LYTVYAASFTIPELS

-586 IIIVLTTIVL
+586 LIIVLTTIIL
-596 MNLVVFITLYKDF
+596 MSIVVFITLIKDF
-609 KLAPA
+609 RLAPA
-614 TILRPASP
+614 TILRPAAP
-622 KNGKKILLERIT
+622 KNGKKILLERIKL
-634 PFWQHLS
+634 FWRHLS

-650 LFRYKKRII
+650 LFRYKKRIF

-697 ATLVLNDDINKDEV
+697 ATLVLNDDVDKDDV
-711 KKSLKDNNITN
+711 TKSLSLNNLTN
-722 YIDTNISSFTFKAK
+722 YTTTNIASFTFKS
-736 NANKN
+736 NNKN

-746 IAFMKNDKINDYVTL
+746 IAFMNEDNINDYVTL

-767 NLNLNDD
+767 DLNLSDD

-785 LDAKVGENISIRN
+785 LDAEVGKNISIRN

-806 KVSGITENYIGNYMY
+806 KVSGICENYISNFMY
-821 MNSTYYEDIF
+821 MNSTYYEEIF
-831 NSDQSNSYLVNLDDN
+831 DDTEYNSYLVNLDDSI
-846 LNKENLSSNLLDTGY
+846 NKEKLSNNLLDTGY

-910 ERNREIAT
+910 ERKREIAT

-925 DKEVSSYV
+925 DREVSSYV

-938 ILTIIGIIVGI
+938 ILTIVGIIVGI
-949 FLGFSLNTFV
+949 FLGFSLNTFI

-986 IVFSIIVQVITY
+986 IVFSVIVQVITY

>member
-50 YDETSLYDFKIIST
+50 YDETNLYDFKIVST

-74 LEEIKGIDKVEGSYS
+74 LEEIDGIKKVEGAYS
-89 FDTLIDGKAVK
+89 FDTLIDGDAVK
-100 VNAITDI
+100 VSAISDI
-107 SKTTLVNGH
+107 SKTTLVDGR
-116 MPKNNN
+116 MPKKIG
-122 ECLGENGKYKIG
+122 ECLGEDGTFKIG
-134 EEITIDDDT
+134 DTITIEDDT
-143 YLNNNTCKIVGT
+143 YLESNTCKIVGT

-173 GKLDSLIYVPKDNF
+173 GKLDSLIYVLKDNF

-192 TEIYLIAEG
+192 TEIYLTVDNAKE
-201 TKNELSYSDNY
+201 ELSYSDSY
-212 DRLIDKVNKKLQEL
+212 DEIISKVNKKLQKL

-232 ARYEEILKE
+232 ARYEQILKE
-241 AMDKVTEAENEL
+241 AMDKVATAENEL
-253 GKIKSENE
+253 NKVKNENE
-261 TKFNEAL
+261 SKFNDAL
-268 TTLNSNK
+268 TELNSNK
-275 LKLDEATR
+275 IKLDEGLEE
-283 TYNSNLASLN
+283 YNSNLYTLN
-293 RTKEST
+293 KTKDST
-299 ESELNNGFATLDSAK
+299 EKQLNDGFKALRSAK
-314 EEFNKALSN
+314 TEFNNALLN
-323 ANLTVDSLQPT
+323 TGLTVESLQPT
-334 LDSINTNITDLE
+334 LDTINTNITSLE
-346 KQLAS
+346 KQLEG
-351 LDSSSSLYETIN
+351 LDPSDSLYETIN
-363 ATLQELKSN
+363 ARLNELKNN

-382 NNTLN
+382 NNTLI
-387 EQEETLNNSKNTWNS
+387 EQESTLNNSLNTWNN
-402 EYSKAINR
+402 EYNKA
-410 LNTAKEEINDGYE
+410 LK
-423 ELNQG
+423 ELNSAKREIDNGYIVLEQG
-428 YDEYNTN
+428 YDEYTTN
-435 YNIYLEEVANYEN
+435 YNLYLEEVSNYEN
-448 EINEAKEEIN
+448 EINDAKNEIQN
-458 TIEKP
+458 IEKP

-520 GAFISLGIRKSTIAI
+520 GAFISLGIRKSTIAF
-535 SYILYVFIACILGLT
+535 SYLLYVFIACVLGLV
-550 IGLTVGYTLIPRI
+550 IGLSVGYTLIPRI
-563 LYTVYSAAFTIPSLS
+563 LYTVYSASFIIPELS
-578 TYANPYAC
+578 TYVNPYAC
-586 IIIVLTTIVL
+586 LIIVLTTIIL
-596 MNLVVFITLYKDF
+596 MCLVVFITLVKDF

-614 TILRPASP
+614 TILRPESP
-622 KNGKKILLERIT
+622 KNGKKILLERIK
-634 PFWQHLS
+634 PFWKHLS

-650 LFRYKKRII
+650 LFRYKKRIF

-687 IQYGEIQHYD
+687 IQYGEITHYD
-697 ATLVLNDDINKDEV
+697 ATLVLNDDVTKDDV
-711 KKSLKDNNITN
+711 TKSLSDNDITN
-722 YIDTNISSFTFKAK
+722 YINTNISSYTFKA
-736 NANKN
+736 NNKN

-746 IAFMKNDKINDYVTL
+746 IAFMNDEKINDYVTL
-761 KSLDGS
+761 KSLDG
-767 NLNLNDD
+767 NDLNLTDD
-774 GVIITEKMAQV
+774 GVIITEKMAD
-785 LDAKVGENISIRN
+785 LLNAKVGENISIRN

-806 KVSGITENYIGNYMY
+806 KVSGICENYISNFMY
-821 MNSTYYEDIF
+821 MNSKYYEEIF
-831 NSDQSNSYLVNLDDN
+831 KDNEFNSYLVNLDESVD
-846 LNKENLSSNLLDTGY
+846 KEKLSNNLLDTGY

-867 TEDNMDMFNDIIAG
+867 TDDNMEMFNDIIAG

-910 ERNREIAT
+910 ERKREIAT

-938 ILTIIGIIVGI
+938 ILTIVGIIVGI
-949 FLGFSLNTFV
+949 FLGFSLNTFI

>member
-50 YDETSLYDFKIIST
+50 YDETNLYDFKIVST
-64 MGLTDDDIKS
+64 MGLTNDDIKS
-74 LEEIKGIDKVEGSYS
+74 LEEIDGIKEVEGAYS
-89 FDTLIDGKAVK
+89 FDTLIDGNAVK
-100 VNAITDI
+100 VSAISNI
-107 SKTTLVNGH
+107 SKPTLVDGR

-122 ECLGENGKYKIG
+122 ECLGEDGVYEIDDS
-134 EEITIDDDT
+134 ITIEDDT

-173 GKLDSLIYVPKDNF
+173 GKLDSLIYTPKDNF

-192 TEIYLIAEG
+192 TEIYIEVDGARE
-201 TKNELSYSDNY
+201 ELSYSDEY
-212 DRLIDKVNKKLQEL
+212 DAIISDVNDKLQEL
-226 KPLRET
+226 RPLRET
-232 ARYEEILKE
+232 ARYEEILKN
-241 AMDKVTEAENEL
+241 AMDKVAEAENEL
-253 GKIKSENE
+253 NRVKQENE
-261 TKFNEAL
+261 TKFNDAL
-268 TTLNSNK
+268 TELNSNRIE
-275 LKLDEATR
+275 LDSALES
-283 TYNSNLASLN
+283 YNSNLARLN

-299 ESELNNGFATLDSAK
+299 ETELNNGFAALDNAK
-314 EEFNKALSN
+314 SEFNTALSN
-323 ANLTVDSLQPT
+323 AGLTVESLQPT
-334 LDSINTNITDLE
+334 LYTINSNIKTIE
-346 KQLAS
+346 EELANIDES
-351 LDSSSSLYETIN
+351 DSLYETLN
-363 ATLQELKSN
+363 ATLAELNNN

-382 NNTLN
+382 NNTLI
-387 EQEETLNNSKNTWNS
+387 EQEETLNNSLDTWNR
-402 EYSKAINR
+402 EYSRSLSR
-410 LNTAKEEINDGYE
+410 LNSAKEEIDNGYVELNKGYE
-423 ELNQG
+423 
-428 YDEYNTN
+428 EYNTN
-435 YNIYLEEVANYEN
+435 YNLYLLEIANYEK
-448 EINEAKEEIN
+448 EINDTKAEIQN
-458 TIEKP
+458 IEKP

-520 GAFISLGIRKSTIAI
+520 GALVSIGIRKSTIAF
-535 SYILYVFIACILGLT
+535 SYLLYVFLACVLGLV
-550 IGLTVGYTLIPRI
+550 IGLSIGYTLIPRI
-563 LYTVYSAAFTIPSLS
+563 LYTVYAASFTIPSLS

-586 IIIVLTTIVL
+586 LIIVLTTIIL
-596 MNLVVFITLYKDF
+596 MSLVVFITLIKDF
-609 KLAPA
+609 RLAPA
-614 TILRPASP
+614 TILRPEAP
-622 KNGKKILLERIT
+622 KSGKKILLERIK
-634 PFWQHLS
+634 PFWKHLS

-650 LFRYKKRII
+650 LFRYKKRIF

-697 ATLVLNDDINKDEV
+697 TTLVLNDDFNKDEV
-711 KKSLKDNNITN
+711 INSLTDNNLTD
-722 YIDTNISSFTFKAK
+722 YIETNISSFTFKDKADS
-736 NANKN
+736 KN

-746 IAFMKNDKINDYVTL
+746 IAFMSNDNIDDFVTL
-761 KSLDGS
+761 KSLDG
-767 NLNLNDD
+767 DD
-774 GVIITEKMAQV
+774 LSLSDEGVIITEKMAQAI
-785 LDAKVGENISIRN
+785 DAKVGENISIRN
-798 SDNELFIV
+798 SDNELYIV
-806 KVSGITENYIGNYMY
+806 RVAGICENYIGNYLY
-821 MNSTYYEDIF
+821 MNSNYYEEIF
-831 NSDQSNSYLVNLDDN
+831 GDNDYNSFLVNLP
-846 LNKENLSSNLLDTGY
+846 LNVDREVLSNNLLDTGY
-861 FGAIQY
+861 FGTIQY
-867 TEDNMDMFNDIIAG
+867 TTDNMEMFNDIIAG

-910 ERNREIAT
+910 ERKREIAT
-918 LKVLGFR
+918 LKVLGFK
-925 DKEVSSYV
+925 DNEVSSYV

-938 ILTIIGIIVGI
+938 ILTIVGIIVGI

-959 LMIAETDEILFIKI
+959 LMIAETDEILFIKT
-973 IKPLSYVLSFIII
+973 IKPLSYILSFIII

-998 FILKRVDM
+998 FILKKIDM

>member
-50 YDETSLYDFKIIST
+50 YDETNLYDFKIVST

-74 LEEIKGIDKVEGSYS
+74 LEEIKGIEEVEGTYS
-89 FDTLIDGKAVK
+89 IDTLIDGNAVK
-100 VNAITDI
+100 ISALSDI
-107 SKTTLVNGH
+107 SKVTLVDGK
-116 MPKNNN
+116 MPKKIG
-122 ECLGENGKYKIG
+122 ECLGEEGYYNIGDTIKI
-134 EEITIDDDT
+134 EDDT

-155 INSSSYIYENKG
+155 VNSSSYIYENKG

-192 TEIYLIAEG
+192 TEIYLVAEG
-201 TKNELSYSDNY
+201 TKNELSYSDSY
-212 DRLIDKVNKKLQEL
+212 DEIIEKVNKKLQEL

-241 AMDKVTEAENEL
+241 AMDKVVNAENEL
-253 GKIKSENE
+253 AKVKSENE
-261 TKFNEAL
+261 SKFNNAL
-268 TTLNSNK
+268 TELNSNK
-275 LKLDEATR
+275 IKLDEGLEE
-283 TYNSNLASLN
+283 YNSNLYTLN
-293 RTKEST
+293 KTKEDT
-299 ESELNNGFATLDSAK
+299 EKEINNGFNALNNAK
-314 EEFNKALSN
+314 SEFNNALN
-323 ANLTVDSLQPT
+323 MAGLTVDSLQPT
-334 LDSINTNITDLE
+334 LDTINTNISNLE
-346 KQLAS
+346 KQLEGI
-351 LDSSSSLYETIN
+351 DSSDSLYETIN
-363 ATLQELKSN
+363 ARLNELKSN
-372 KTNIETLIST
+372 KSNIETLINT
-382 NNTLN
+382 NKTITEQETTLN
-387 EQEETLNNSKNTWNS
+387 TSLSTWNK
-402 EYSKAINR
+402 EYNNAINE
-410 LNTAKEEINDGYE
+410 LNSAKKEIDDGYR
-423 ELNQG
+423 ELEKG

-435 YNIYLEEVANYEN
+435 YNLYLDEISKYET
-448 EINEAKEEIN
+448 EINEVKKEIN
-458 TIEKP
+458 NIEKP
-463 VWYLLTREDLTGYT
+463 VWYLLTRSDLTGYT

-520 GAFISLGIRKSTIAI
+520 GAFISLGIRKSTISF
-535 SYILYVFIACILGLT
+535 SYLLYVFIACVLGLV
-550 IGLTVGYTLIPRI
+550 IGLSIGYTVIPRI
-563 LYTVYSAAFTIPSLS
+563 LYTVYAASFTIPELS

-586 IIIVLTTIVL
+586 LIIVLTTIIL
-596 MNLVVFITLYKDF
+596 MSIVVFITLIKDF
-609 KLAPA
+609 RLAPA
-614 TILRPASP
+614 TILRPAAP
-622 KNGKKILLERIT
+622 KNGKKILLERIKL
-634 PFWQHLS
+634 FWRHLS

-650 LFRYKKRII
+650 LFRYKKRIF

-697 ATLVLNDDINKDEV
+697 ATLVLNDDVDKDDV
-711 KKSLKDNNITN
+711 TKSLSLNNLTN
-722 YIDTNISSFTFKAK
+722 YTTTNIASFTFKA
-736 NANKN
+736 NNKN

-746 IAFMKNDKINDYVTL
+746 IAFMNEDNINDYVTL

-767 NLNLNDD
+767 DLNLSDD

-785 LDAKVGENISIRN
+785 LDAEVGKNISIRN

-806 KVSGITENYIGNYMY
+806 KVSGICENYISNFMY
-821 MNSTYYEDIF
+821 MNSTYYEEIF
-831 NSDQSNSYLVNLDDN
+831 DDTEYNSYLVNLDDSI
-846 LNKENLSSNLLDTGY
+846 NKEKLSNNLLDTGY

-910 ERNREIAT
+910 ERKREIAT

-925 DKEVSSYV
+925 DREVSSYV

-938 ILTIIGIIVGI
+938 ILTIVGIIVGI
-949 FLGFSLNTFV
+949 FLGFSLNTFI

-986 IVFSIIVQVITY
+986 IVFSVIVQVITY

>member
-50 YDETSLYDFKIIST
+50 YDETNLYDFKIVST
-64 MGLTDDDIKS
+64 MGLTDDDISS
-74 LEEIKGIDKVEGSYS
+74 LEEIKGIEEVEGTYS
-89 FDTLIDGKAVK
+89 FDTLIDGNAVK
-100 VNAITDI
+100 ISALSDI
-107 SKTTLVNGH
+107 SKVTLVKGR
-116 MPKNNN
+116 MPKSNN
-122 ECLGENGKYKIG
+122 ECLGEAEKYKIG
-134 EEITIDDDT
+134 DTIKIEGDT
-143 YLNNNTCKIVGT
+143 YLKNNTCKIVGT
-155 INSSSYIYENKG
+155 VNSSSYIYENKG

-192 TEIYLIAEG
+192 TEIYLVAEG
-201 TKNELSYSDNY
+201 TKNELSYSDSY
-212 DRLIDKVNKKLQEL
+212 DEIIEKVNKKLQEL

-241 AMDKVTEAENEL
+241 AMDKVVDAENEL
-253 GKIKSENE
+253 AKVKSENE
-261 TKFNEAL
+261 SKFNDAL
-268 TTLNSNK
+268 TKLNSNK
-275 LKLDEATR
+275 IKLDEGLEE
-283 TYNSNLASLN
+283 YNSNLYTLN
-293 RTKEST
+293 KTKEDT
-299 ESELNNGFATLDSAK
+299 EKEINNGFNALESAK
-314 EEFNKALSN
+314 TEFNNALSR
-323 ANLTVDSLQPT
+323 AGLTVDSLQPT
-334 LDSINTNITDLE
+334 LDTINTNISSLE
-346 KQLAS
+346 EQLKG
-351 LDSSSSLYETIN
+351 LDSSDSLYETLN
-363 ATLQELKSN
+363 ATLSELKTN
-372 KTNIETLIST
+372 KSNIETLIST
-382 NNTLN
+382 NNTLK
-387 EQEETLNNSKNTWNS
+387 EQENTLNNTLSTWNR
-402 EYSKAINR
+402 EYNNAINE
-410 LNTAKEEINDGYE
+410 LSSAKKEIDDGYKELE
-423 ELNQG
+423 EG

-435 YNIYLEEVANYEN
+435 YNLYLDEISNYET
-448 EINEAKEEIN
+448 EINDAKAEIQ

-463 VWYLLTREDLTGYT
+463 VWYLLTRSDLTGYT

-520 GAFISLGIRKSTIAI
+520 GAFISLGIRKSTISF
-535 SYILYVFIACILGLT
+535 SYLLYVFIACILGLV
-550 IGLTVGYTLIPRI
+550 IGLSIGYTVIPRI
-563 LYTVYSAAFTIPSLS
+563 LYTVYAASFTIPKLS

-586 IIIVLTTIVL
+586 LIIVLTTIIL
-596 MNLVVFITLYKDF
+596 MSIVVFITLIKDF
-609 KLAPA
+609 RLAPA

-622 KNGKKILLERIT
+622 KNGKKILLEYIK
-634 PFWQHLS
+634 PFWKRLS

-650 LFRYKKRII
+650 LFRYKKRIF

-697 ATLVLNDDINKDEV
+697 ATLVLNDDVNKDDV
-711 KKSLKDNNITN
+711 TKSLSNNNLTN
-722 YIDTNISSFTFKAK
+722 YITTNISSFTFKA
-736 NANKN
+736 NNKN

-746 IAFMKNDKINDYVTL
+746 IAFMSNDKINDYVTL

-767 NLNLNDD
+767 TLNLSDD
-774 GVIITEKMAQV
+774 GVIITEKMAEL
-785 LDAKVGENISIRN
+785 LDAEVGKNISIRN

-806 KVSGITENYIGNYMY
+806 KVSGITENYISNFMY
-821 MNSTYYEDIF
+821 MNSTYYEEIF
-831 NSDQSNSYLVNLDDN
+831 DDTEYNSYLVNLDDSI
-846 LNKENLSSNLLDTGY
+846 NKEKLSNNLLDTGY

-910 ERNREIAT
+910 ERKREIAT

-925 DKEVSSYV
+925 DREVSSYV

-938 ILTIIGIIVGI
+938 ILTIVGIIVGI
-949 FLGFSLNTFV
+949 FLGFSLNTFI

-998 FILKRVDM
+998 FILKRIDM

>member
-50 YDETSLYDFKIIST
+50 YDDTNLYDFKIVST

-74 LEEIKGIDKVEGSYS
+74 LEEIDGIKEVEETYS
-89 FDTLIDGKAVK
+89 FDTLIEGNAVK
-100 VNAITDI
+100 VSALSNISSVTLTDGI
-107 SKTTLVNGH
+107 

-122 ECLGENGKYKIG
+122 ECLGEENEFKIG
-134 EEITIDDDT
+134 DTITIEDDT
-143 YLNNNTCKIVGT
+143 YLDNNTCKVVGT

-167 ISTVGD
+167 LSSVGD

-192 TEIYLIAEG
+192 TEIYLLADN
-201 TKNELSYSDNY
+201 TKEELSYSDEYN
-212 DRLIDKVNKKLQEL
+212 DIISKVNKELQEL

-241 AMDKVTEAENEL
+241 AMDRVSKAENEL
-253 GKIKSENE
+253 NKVKDENE
-261 TKFNEAL
+261 EKFNDAL
-268 TTLNSNK
+268 TELNSNK
-275 LKLDEATR
+275 IKLDEGLAE
-283 TYNSNLASLN
+283 YNSNLNTLN
-293 RTKEST
+293 KIKEST
-299 ESELNNGFATLDSAK
+299 ELELNNGFNALNNAK
-314 EEFNKALSN
+314 DEFNRALLN
-323 ANLTVDSLQPT
+323 TGLTVDT
-334 LDSINTNITDLE
+334 LESTLNTISDNIKELE
-346 KQLAS
+346 KQLEG
-351 LDSSSSLYETIN
+351 LDPSDSLYETLN
-363 ATLQELKSN
+363 ARVNELKTN
-372 KTNIETLIST
+372 KTNIETLINT
-382 NNTLN
+382 NNTLT
-387 EQEETLNNSKNTWNS
+387 EQENTLNSSLNTWNN
-402 EYSKAINR
+402 EYNRTLKELNKAK
-410 LNTAKEEINDGYE
+410 KEIDDGYIDLE
-423 ELNQG
+423 KG
-428 YDEYNTN
+428 YDEYNAN
-435 YNIYLEEVANYEN
+435 YNLYLEEIANYDN
-448 EINEAKEEIN
+448 EINEAKEEIQ

-463 VWYLLTREDLTGYT
+463 IWYLLTREDLTGYT

-520 GAFISLGIRKSTIAI
+520 GAFISLGIKKTTVTF
-535 SYILYVFIACILGLT
+535 SYLLYVFIACV
-550 IGLTVGYTLIPRI
+550 IGLVIGLSVGYTLIPRI
-563 LYTVYSAAFTIPSLS
+563 LYTVYAASFTIPELS

-586 IIIVLTTIVL
+586 LIIVLTTIIL
-596 MNLVVFITLYKDF
+596 MNLVVFITLIKDF

-614 TILRPASP
+614 TILRPEAP
-622 KNGKKILLERIT
+622 KAGKKILLEQIKS
-634 PFWQHLS
+634 FWKHLS

-650 LFRYKKRII
+650 LFRYKKRIF

-687 IQYGEIQHYD
+687 IQYGKITHYD
-697 ATLVLNDDINKDEV
+697 ATIVLNDEVNKADV
-711 KKSLKDNNITN
+711 TNSLNDNDITN
-722 YIDTNISSFTFKAK
+722 YINTNISSFTFKA
-736 NANKN
+736 NNKN

-746 IAFMKNDKINDYVTL
+746 ITFMEDDNVSDYVTL
-761 KSLDGS
+761 KSTDGS
-767 NLNLNDD
+767 NLTLNDD
-774 GVIITEKMAQV
+774 GVIVTEKMAQL
-785 LDAKVGENISIRN
+785 LDAKVGGNISIRN

-806 KVSGITENYIGNYMY
+806 KVSGICENYISNFMY
-821 MNSTYYEDIF
+821 MNSTYYKEIF
-831 NSDQSNSYLVNLDDN
+831 NDDNYNSYLVNLSETT
-846 LNKENLSSNLLDTGY
+846 NKEKLSNNLLDTGY

-867 TEDNMDMFNDIIAG
+867 TEDNMKMFNDIIAG

-886 YLIIAFSSFLAIT
+886 YLIILFSSFLAIT

-910 ERNREIAT
+910 ERKREIAT

-925 DKEVSSYV
+925 DREVSSYV

-938 ILTIIGIIVGI
+938 IMTIVGIIVGI
-949 FLGFSLNTFV
+949 FLGFSLNAFI
-959 LMIAETDEILFIKI
+959 LMIAETDEILFIKT

-998 FILKRVDM
+998 FILKKVDM